1 MKSKIANS
9 IHFLIAQTFLFCF
22 HCGAISTLSPNTRV
36 AVFPDKRISLRNITF
51 ITAILVESF
60 MTGYTPGSN
69 WKPIT
74 LASKSIFTLIK
85 KNLRD
90 LVVGNDE
97 FF

>member
-1 MKSKIANS
+1 MKIKIGNS
-9 IHFLIAQTFLFCF
+9 LHLLIAQMFLVCF

-36 AVFPDKRISLRNITF
+36 AIFPDKRISLRSIAF
-51 ITAILVESF
+51 IT
-60 MTGYTPGSN
+60 TTN

-74 LASKSIFTLIK
+74 LYSGSIFTLIK

-90 LVVGNDE
+90 LVVGNYD